1 MINIAFC
8 FDKNVIDY
16 IKVSILSLLSNK
28 NKDTHYNIIGI
39 CSSDAYGYV
48 NELRRLVCARDAYSC
63 IDIKETSEVVKD
75 AYEIRNITSATY
87 YRFDLAEFFPDV
99 DKVIYLDAD
108 TFINGDLSE
117 LWNRDIG
124 ENYVCGVRA
133 DVNLYNSWEN
143 KLANYEYWKELE
155 DWRGNY
161 INAGVMIMNLQLIRK
176 NQLAKLWKSKVSYPY
191 FYQDQDIINITCKPS
206 IGILPMKYNSMT
218 FYTEDDYSNLV
229 YQNVYNKKEV
239 EVARNTPV
247 IVHYAGKKPWSDLD
261 TKCGYFWW
269 NFVMGDLYL
278 KEIFQEKYYALSN
291 VDLSII
297 IPVYN
302 SSKYLRPCLDS
313 IVSQDSETYE
323 IICIDDGSEDNSLE
337 ILSEYNEKFHN
348 YKIIQQEHSGLSIA
362 RNQGIKVA
370 RGEYVYFVDSDDIVC
385 DDFIEKAL
393 TRVKRENLDVLMFS
407 FDNFADDI
415 DTYQMYEE
423 RILRRKRTKE
433 PKEILSGIEMMRF
446 LLEENEYYPM
456 VWIQMTR
463 RKVLI
468 DNFLLFY
475 KGIVFE
481 DVLYT
486 FRLLWYSERVRSLI
500 NVGYK
505 KRIHKESICG
515 KPESLHN
522 VDSLWKNYK
531 KLISLCEQFNQD
543 DDNYEYVAKTMIQKS
558 INQLMLHFSRLSNAD
573 RSMFLNGLSRW
584 DRIRFELLSK

>member
-323 IICIDDGSEDNSLE
+323 IICMYRKLEKDYPESYFQENAMVCSNIANILQKYSIEASREIDAYYQEAITILEEKYRNSPKLKGDKNLALM
-337 ILSEYNEKFHN
+337 IADINYN
-348 YKIIQQEHSGLSIA
+348 YW
-362 RNQGIKVA
+362 
-370 RGEYVYFVDSDDIVC
+370 VYMLRDDKYSD
-385 DDFIEKAL
+385 K
-393 TRVKRENLDVLMFS
+393 
-407 FDNFADDI
+407 
-415 DTYQMYEE
+415 
-423 RILRRKRTKE
+423 RRKCRRVAISFWKKDESFQDMNVESFAAKSETDELYGNTKE
-433 PKEILSGIEMMRF
+433 FYPLV
-446 LLEENEYYPM
+446 YY
-456 VWIQMTR
+456 IQGGARKR
-463 RKVLI
+463 RI
-468 DNFLLFY
+468 
-475 KGIVFE
+475 
-481 DVLYT
+481 
-486 FRLLWYSERVRSLI
+486 W
-500 NVGYK
+500 
-505 KRIHKESICG
+505 
-515 KPESLHN
+515 
-522 VDSLWKNYK
+522 
-531 KLISLCEQFNQD
+531 
-543 DDNYEYVAKTMIQKS
+543 
-558 INQLMLHFSRLSNAD
+558 SND
-573 RSMFLNGLSRW
+573 F
-584 DRIRFELLSK
+584 